1 MADLRLKIAVFP
13 HGQWDG
19 LRDGRAKPD
28 GIDLEHVQASPNTYR
43 RMVRDLEFDV
53 AEVALTTFV
62 AAKWFGVPIT
72 GIPIFSNRDV
82 TMSPVTCNVRSGIET
97 PKDLEGKRVGLR
109 SYTVTNTT
117 QCRALLNYE
126 FGVDT
131 DSIRYSVSED
141 AHVAQY
147 ENPPNVTQIPQEKT
161 LEQMLASG
169 ELDAGLQLAVEPGG
183 DIRLLFTEE
192 EADEIGLG
200 FFRRTGIYPIGHVMT
215 IKDEVL
221 EAHPWVGAEMF
232 RAFTRSKD
240 LYVGALSSITD
251 PGKRDLQALRNR
263 DLVGGDPFP
272 MGMAK
277 NREAMEAMIRIDVD
291 QHIIPAPMDVDS
303 LFAPDTLG
311 LE

>member
-1 MADLRLKIAVFP
+1 MADLRLTIATFP

-19 LRDGRAKPD
+19 LKDGRVQVE
-28 GIDLEHVQASPNTYR
+28 GIELEHVQASPNTYR
-43 RMVRDLEFDV
+43 RMVRDLEFDI

-62 AAKWFGVPIT
+62 AAKWFEIPIT

-82 TMSPVTCNVRSGIET
+82 TMSPISCNIRSGIKT
-97 PKDLEGKRVGLR
+97 PRDLEGKRVGLR

-147 ENPPNVTQIPQEKT
+147 VNPPNVTEIAADRT
-161 LEQMLASG
+161 LEQMLADG

-183 DIRLLFTEE
+183 DIQLLFTKE
-192 EADEIGLG
+192 EADEVGLG

-221 EAHPWVGAEMF
+221 REHPWVGPAMY
-232 RAFTRSKD
+232 RAFTESKD
-240 LYVGALSSITD
+240 LYVDSLSSIGE
-251 PGKRDLQALRNR
+251 PGHRDLQALRNR
-263 DLVGGDPFP
+263 ELVGGDPFP
-272 MGMAK
+272 MGMSK

-303 LFAPDTLG
+303 LFAPDTLD

>member
-1 MADLRLKIAVFP
+1 MADLQLKIAVFP

-19 LRDGRAKPD
+19 LRDGRAKPE
-28 GIDLEHVQASPNTYR
+28 GIELEHVQASPNTYR
-43 RMVRDLEFDV
+43 RMVRNLEFDV

-82 TMSPVTCNVRSGIET
+82 TMSPISYNVRSDIET

-117 QCRALLNYE
+117 QCRALLNSE

-131 DSIRYSVSED
+131 DSIQYSVSED

-147 ENPPNVTQIPQEKT
+147 VNPPNVTQIPSGKT
-161 LEQMLASG
+161 LEQMLADG
-169 ELDAGLQLAVEPGG
+169 ELDAGLQLANEPGG

-192 EADEIGLG
+192 EADKVGLG
-200 FFRRTGIYPIGHVMT
+200 FFKRTGIYPIGHVMT
-215 IKDEVL
+215 IKDTVL
-221 EAHPWVGAEMF
+221 EEHPWVGPAMY
-232 RAFTRSKD
+232 RAFAESKD
-240 LYVGALSSITD
+240 LYVDSLSSMTE
-251 PGKRDLQALRNR
+251 PGRRDLQALRNR
-263 DLVGGDPFP
+263 ELVGGDPFP

-277 NREAMEAMIRIDVD
+277 NRNAMEAMIQIDVG
-291 QHIIPAPMDVDS
+291 QHIIPEPMDVDS

>member
-1 MADLRLKIAVFP
+1 MADLRLTTATFP

-19 LRDGRAKPD
+19 LKDGRVKPE
-28 GIDLEHVQASPNTYR
+28 GIELEHVQASPNTYR

-82 TMSPVTCNVRSGIET
+82 TMSPISCNVRSGIKS

-147 ENPPNVTQIPQEKT
+147 VNPPNVAQIPPEKT
-161 LEQMLASG
+161 LEQMLADG
-169 ELDAGLQLAVEPGG
+169 ELDAGLQLSVEPGG
-183 DIRLLFTEE
+183 DIQLLFTEE
-192 EADEIGLG
+192 EADEVGLG
-200 FFRRTGIYPIGHVMT
+200 FFRRTGVYPIGHVMT
-215 IKDEVL
+215 IKDDVL
-221 EAHPWVGAEMF
+221 REHPWVASAMY
-232 RAFTRSKD
+232 RAFAESKD
-240 LYVGALSSITD
+240 LYVDSLSGLTE

-277 NREAMEAMIRIDVD
+277 NRTAMEAMLRIDVD
-291 QHIIPAPMDVDS
+291 QHIIPEPMDVDG
-303 LFAPDTLG
+303 LFAPDTLD

>member
-1 MADLRLKIAVFP
+1 MADLRLKTATFP

-19 LRDGRAKPD
+19 LKDGRVKPE
-28 GIDLEHVQASPNTYR
+28 GIELEHVQASPNTYR
-43 RMVRDLEFDV
+43 RMVRNLEFDV

-62 AAKWFGVPIT
+62 AARWFGVPIT

-82 TMSPVTCNVRSGIET
+82 TMSPISYNVRSGIKG
-97 PKDLEGKRVGLR
+97 PKDLEGKRIGLR

-147 ENPPNVTQIPQEKT
+147 VNPPNVTQIAPDKT
-161 LEQMLASG
+161 LEQMLADG
-169 ELDAGLQLAVEPGG
+169 ELDAGLQLAVKPEG

-192 EADEIGLG
+192 EANEVGLG
-200 FFRRTGIYPIGHVMT
+200 FFRRTGVYPIGHVMT

-221 EAHPWVGAEMF
+221 REHPWVAPAMF
-232 RAFTRSKD
+232 RAFAASKD
-240 LYVGALSSITD
+240 LYVDSLSSIAD
-251 PGKRDLQALRNR
+251 PGHRDLQAIRNR

-277 NREAMEAMIRIDVD
+277 NRKAMEAMVRIDVD
-291 QHIIPAPMDVDS
+291 QHIIPEPVDVDS
-303 LFAPDTLG
+303 LFAPGTLD

>member
-19 LRDGRAKPD
+19 LRDGRAKPE
-28 GIDLEHVQASPNTYR
+28 GIELEHVQASPNTYR
-43 RMVRDLEFDV
+43 RMVRNLEFDV

-82 TMSPVTCNVRSGIET
+82 TMSPISYNVRSGIKT

-131 DSIRYSVSED
+131 DSIQYSVSED

-147 ENPPNVTQIPQEKT
+147 VNPPNVTQISGEKT
-161 LEQMLASG
+161 LEQMLADG
-169 ELDAGLQLAVEPGG
+169 ELDAGLQLAAEPEG
-183 DIRLLFTEE
+183 DIRLLLTEE
-192 EADEIGLG
+192 EADEVGLG
-200 FFRRTGIYPIGHVMT
+200 FFRRTGVYPIGHVMT
-215 IKDEVL
+215 LKDEVL
-221 EAHPWVGAEMF
+221 REHPWVGPAMF
-232 RAFTRSKD
+232 KAFTESKD
-240 LYVGALSSITD
+240 LYVNSLSSMTD

-263 DLVGGDPFP
+263 ELVGGDPFP
-272 MGMAK
+272 MGMAG
-277 NREAMEAMIRIDVD
+277 NRKAMEAMIRMDVD
-291 QHIIPAPMDVDS
+291 QHIIPEPMDVNS
-303 LFAPDTLG
+303 LFAPDTLA

>member
-1 MADLRLKIAVFP
+1 MADLRLKIAMFP
-13 HGQWDG
+13 HSQWDA
-19 LRDGRAKPD
+19 LRDGRAKPE
-28 GIDLEHVQASPNTYR
+28 GVELEHVQASPNTYR
-43 RMVRDLEFDV
+43 RMVRNLEFDV

-62 AAKWFGVPIT
+62 AAKWFGIPIT

-82 TMSPVTCNVRSGIET
+82 TMSPISYNARSGIAG

-131 DSIRYSVSED
+131 DSVQYSVSED

-147 ENPPNVTQIPQEKT
+147 VNPPNVTQISGEKT
-161 LEQMLASG
+161 LEQMLADG

-192 EADEIGLG
+192 EADEVGLG
-200 FFRRTGIYPIGHVMT
+200 YFRRTGVYPIGHVMT
-215 IKDEVL
+215 IKDEAL
-221 EAHPWVGAEMF
+221 RKHPWVGPAMF
-232 RAFTRSKD
+232 KAFVESKE
-240 LYVGALSSITD
+240 LYVDALSSLAN
-251 PGKRDLQALRNR
+251 PGRRDLQALRNR

-277 NREAMEAMIRIDVD
+277 NRKAMEAMLRIDVD
-291 QHIIPAPMDVDS
+291 QHIIPELMDVDS
-303 LFAPDTLG
+303 LFAPNTLD

>member
-1 MADLRLKIAVFP
+1 MADMRLTIATFP

-19 LRDGRAKPD
+19 LKDGRAKPE
-28 GIDLEHVQASPNTYR
+28 GIELEHVQASPNTYR

-72 GIPIFSNRDV
+72 AVPIFSNRDV
-82 TMSPVTCNVRSGIET
+82 TMSPITYNVRSGIEA

-117 QCRALLNYE
+117 QCRALLNSE

-131 DSIRYSVSED
+131 DSIQYLVSED

-147 ENPPNVTQIPQEKT
+147 VNPPNVAQIPSGKT
-161 LEQMLASG
+161 LEQMLADG
-169 ELDAGLQLAVEPGG
+169 ELDAGLQLSVEPGG
-183 DIRLLFTEE
+183 DIGLLLTEE
-192 EADEIGLG
+192 EADEVGLG
-200 FFRRTGIYPIGHVMT
+200 YFRRTGVYPIGHVMT

-221 EAHPWVGAEMF
+221 REHPWVGPAMF
-232 RAFTRSKD
+232 RAFSESKD
-240 LYVGALSSITD
+240 LYVDSLPGLAD
-251 PGKRDLQALRNR
+251 PGRRDLQALRNR

-272 MGMAK
+272 MGMTK
-277 NREAMEAMIRIDVD
+277 NRKAMEAMVRMYVD
-291 QHIIPAPMDVDS
+291 QHVIPEPMDVDG
-303 LFAPDTLG
+303 LFAPGTLD

>member
-1 MADLRLKIAVFP
+1 MADLRLNIAVFP

-19 LRDGRAKPD
+19 LRDGRAKPE
-28 GIDLEHVQASPNTYR
+28 GVEFEHAQASPNTYR
-43 RMVRDLEFDV
+43 RMVRGLEFDV

-82 TMSPVTCNVRSGIET
+82 TMSLITVNVRSGVNA

-147 ENPPNVTQIPQEKT
+147 VNPPNVTQTSGEKT
-161 LEQMLASG
+161 LEAMLADA
-169 ELDAGLQLAVEPGG
+169 ELDAVLQPSVEPEG
-183 DIRLLFTEE
+183 DVRLLLTEE
-192 EADEIGLG
+192 EADEAGLRY
-200 FFRRTGIYPIGHVMT
+200 FRRTGIYPIGHVMT
-215 IKDEVL
+215 IKDDVL
-221 EAHPWVGAEMF
+221 REHPWVAAAMF
-232 RAFTRSKD
+232 DAFAASKD
-240 LYVGALSSITD
+240 LYVDSLSGLAN
-251 PGKRDLQALRNR
+251 PNRRDLQALRNR
-263 DLVGGDPFP
+263 ELVGGDPFP
-272 MGMAK
+272 MGMAA
-277 NREAMEAMIRIDVD
+277 NRRAMEAMLQMYVD
-291 QHIIPAPMDVDS
+291 QHIIPEPMDADS
-303 LFAPDTLG
+303 LFAPSTLST
-311 LE
+311 